1 MTDILVATED
11 LFYCSSNEARLYAI
25 DALLISRAR
34 EIRFYDAYYGFV
46 SHHLRDW
53 IEDHVQELEP
63 EQSAHLLTAI
73 RQAEPQR
80 FFLDQKENSVWK
92 ILTEEVFPVGCVLH
106 QIFLGSNKDR
116 ALREAREI
124 LQHRFEKDER
134 LADLPKS
141 VQKLSKRKLERL
153 WAIYSE
159 VPHYVWMT
167 FVNHL
172 RVSGG
177 IEPVGYEQGREN
189 WGQIMSAFDAV
200 SPTKPIGNPEPVF
213 LKFVTM
219 SEFRDQ
225 LPEIPPNA

>member
-1 MTDILVATED
+1 MWFAQMTDIIFATED

-53 IEDHVQELEP
+53 IEDHIHELGS
-63 EQSAHLLTAI
+63 EQSAHLLTVI

-80 FFLDQKENSVWK
+80 FFLDQRENAVWK

-124 LQHRFEKDER
+124 WQHRFEKSER
-134 LADLPKS
+134 LADLP
-141 VQKLSKRKLERL
+141 
-153 WAIYSE
+153 
-159 VPHYVWMT
+159 
-167 FVNHL
+167 
-172 RVSGG
+172 
-177 IEPVGYEQGREN
+177 
-189 WGQIMSAFDAV
+189 
-200 SPTKPIGNPEPVF
+200 
-213 LKFVTM
+213 
-219 SEFRDQ
+219 
-225 LPEIPPNA
+225 